1 MSKQK
6 QYDFIIAGMGCA
18 GLSLAM
24 QLKNSPVSFQHVL
37 LVDKSLKNEN
47 DRTWCFWTK
56 EKNTWY
62 EKIISKKWNHFLF
75 KSNDFEKQL
84 ELDPYEYCMIRGL
97 DFYTHCLTELNKDKR
112 FQIVTEDITEISSLE
127 KSAILKTKNQQ
138 YSSKYIFNSA
148 FRNLDIRPK
157 HVDFVQH
164 FKGWLIETPQEVFDE
179 TCPTFMD
186 FTVNQYDD
194 CRFIYV
200 IPYSKC
206 KALIEYTGFSP
217 NALADDDYDREILN
231 YIKTKLKINSY
242 KIIETEKGI
251 IPMTE
256 NEFINPFGN
265 RIINI
270 GTAGGSSKPS
280 TGYTFYFIQKNTQNI
295 ISQMLLNKGIVA
307 PKQKARFLL
316 YDKILLDVLNKKGVA
331 AEKLFSVL
339 FQKNI
344 TKNLLAFLNE
354 ESTVFEDLAILNSV
368 PKKTFASSAIKKII
382 NGKS

>member
-1 MSKQK
+1 MSEQK

-24 QLKNSPVSFQHVL
+24 QLKESPVSFQHVL
-37 LVDKSLKNEN
+37 LIDRSLKNKN

-62 EKIISKKWNHFLF
+62 EKIISRKWNRILF
-75 KSNDFEKQL
+75 KSNGFEKQL
-84 ELDPYEYCMIRGL
+84 DIDPYEYCMIRGL
-97 DFYTHCLTELNKDKR
+97 DFYTYCLTELNKDKR
-112 FQIVTEDITEISSLE
+112 FEIVTEEITEISSLE
-127 KSAILKTKNQQ
+127 KSAILKTENQQ
-138 YSSKYIFNSA
+138 YTSKYIFNSA

-164 FKGWLIETPQEVFDE
+164 FKGWLIETPQDVFDE

-186 FTVNQYDD
+186 FTVNQHDD

-200 IPYSKC
+200 IPYSKN

-217 NALADDDYDREILN
+217 EVIADGDYDREILN
-231 YIKTKLKINSY
+231 YIKTTLKINSY
-242 KIIETEKGI
+242 KTIETEKGL

-256 NEFINPFGN
+256 NEFFNPFGN

-295 ISQMLLNKGIVA
+295 ISQMQLNKGIVA
-307 PKQKARFLL
+307 PRQKARFIL
-316 YDKILLDVLNKKGVA
+316 YDKILLDVLNKKGLA
-331 AEKLFSVL
+331 AATIFTLL
-339 FQKNI
+339 FQKNV

-368 PKKTFASSAIKKII
+368 PKKTFTSSAIKKII